1 MAERSQPWD
10 TTGTGDGQS
19 GGYTE
24 TQTEEFFRDLFSGDR
39 FATDG
44 VLPGYSSELAVTAT
58 TNQVTV
64 AAGAAVVYGKYYQN
78 TASLAVAVT
87 SPVVGT
93 TGLRVVL
100 RVNWT
105 AQTVRVVVVKHT
117 DGTSAAPNVTQVAG
131 TTWDITLA
139 VGQVTTGGTV
149 SVTDARE
156 FLHMPTALVYRR
168 QGGSASDWSSA
179 GTTNYTPGEAL
190 VQEGVINVSF
200 SSGTGTATITF
211 PQAYAAPPHV
221 SGLVINNASS
231 STKRKLNVTVESVSA
246 TQLVVRVYL
255 TDGST
260 SSSSADVHWE
270 VVGTP

>member
-10 TTGTGDGQS
+10 TTGTGDGPL

-24 TQTEEFFRDLFSGDR
+24 TQVEEFFRDLFSGDR

-64 AAGAAVVYGKYYQN
+64 AAGAAIVYGKYYQT
-78 TASLAVAVT
+78 TAALNLAVS

-100 RVNWT
+100 RVNWA
-105 AQTVRVVVVKHT
+105 AQTVRAAVIKNT
-117 DGTSAAPNVTQVAG
+117 DGSSAAPAVTQTAG

-139 VGQVTTGGTV
+139 TGTITTGGTV
-149 SVTDARE
+149 AVSDARE
-156 FLHMPTALVYRR
+156 FLHMPTALIYRR
-168 QGGSASDWSSA
+168 QGGSPTDWSVA
-179 GTTNYTPGEAL
+179 GTTNYAPGEAL
-190 VQEGVINVSF
+190 VQEGVIAVSF
-200 SSGTGTATITF
+200 TSGTGTATITF
-211 PQAYAAPPHV
+211 AQPYAAPPHI
-221 SGLVINNASS
+221 SGLVVNNGGN
-231 STKRKLNVTVESVSA
+231 STKRKLNVTVESISA

-260 SSSSADVHWE
+260 SSGSADVHWE